1 MNPEQ
6 QRIAIGE
13 ACGWKLVTDNPEY
26 EPYWEDPKGNMVAVS
41 NGVHRFPDYL
51 NDLNAMHGA
60 VKTLPQ
66 NIKPRYFA
74 CLCAVVSG
82 AISLNGYS
90 EATEATAAQ
99 RAEAF
104 LRTLD
109 LWLATVKRLSQTRE
123 DMKKG
128 ARCD

>member
-1 MNPEQ
+1 MTQDECTQ
-6 QRIAIGE
+6 Y
-13 ACGWKLVTDNPEY
+13 GWHGDGHISIDNL
-26 EPYWEDPKGNMVAVS
+26 
-41 NGVHRFPDYL
+41 PDYL
-51 NDLNAMHGA
+51 DDLNAMHEA
-60 VKTLPQ
+60 VKALPQ

-104 LRTLD
+104 LKTLN
-109 LWLATVKRLSQTRE
+109 LWKPLSP
-123 DMKKG
+123 K
-128 ARCD
+128 